1 MAKRVTVR
9 LHASGRILDF
19 DAGELDLTAGDQVV
33 VESPHGG
40 ELGTVTVVRSDME
53 PEQVASLHP
62 VLRRAQESDLEDAT
76 GSESK
81 IAEARRIF
89 MAKVAE
95 HRLPMKLVDVARSL
109 DGGRITFYFSS
120 ETRVDFRTLV
130 RELASALHAR
140 IELKQVG
147 ARDQAR
153 LVGGL
158 GPCGRPVCCA
168 AFLTEFQPVSVRMAK
183 KQSLALN
190 PSKIS
195 GLCGRLMCCLRYES
209 ANYGDNGNG
218 GQSDAEAALELEA
231 AEEEITLDAEE
242 KPTRAS
248 SGGGRPRR
256 LCTGDTPGC
265 AGCVWRT

>member
-9 LHASGRILDF
+9 LHGSGRILDCNP
-19 DAGELDLTAGDQVV
+19 GELDLTTGDQVI
-33 VESPHGG
+33 VETPHGG
-40 ELGTVTVVRSDME
+40 ELGTVTAVRSDIE
-53 PEQVASLHP
+53 AEQVASLRP
-62 VLRRAQESDLEDAT
+62 VLRRAGESDLDNAA
-76 GSESK
+76 GNESK

-89 MAKVAE
+89 LAKVAE

-109 DGGRITFYFSS
+109 DGGRVTFYFSS

-209 ANYGDNGNG
+209 ANYGDNGAAEP
-218 GQSDAEAALELEA
+218 SDSEAAVDLDA
-231 AEEEITLDAEE
+231 AEEELVLDAEE
-242 KPTRAS
+242 KPTPAS

-256 LCTGDTPGC
+256 LCTGDSPAC
-265 AGCVWRT
+265 AGCRWRT